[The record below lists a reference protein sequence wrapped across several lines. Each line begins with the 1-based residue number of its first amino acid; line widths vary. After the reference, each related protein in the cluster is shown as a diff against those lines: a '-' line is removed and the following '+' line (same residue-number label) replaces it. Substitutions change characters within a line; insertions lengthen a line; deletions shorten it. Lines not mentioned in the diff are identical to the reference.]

1 MRERPIIFSG
11 AMVRAILEGRKTQTR
26 RPVREQE
33 ALTFL
38 ACEDGDDG
46 DLQVA
51 WSDEGHSGPGFYAW
65 CGEYPEEGAEFLGA
79 PFGRSGDRL
88 WVRETFASPV
98 TSWTDYGWEWDED
111 DGARL
116 PGGKSVPGNQF
127 SKRTAKYRADYGDWH
142 QDEGPW
148 RPPIHM
154 PRWASRI
161 TLEVTD
167 VRVERLHY
175 LTEEDAQAEG
185 VSPAETTDG
194 DLSYALGFIDLWD
207 SINAKRGHSW
217 ASNPWVW
224 VVTFRRLEEARS

>member
-1 MRERPIIFSG
+1 MADTRNLGPKRERPIIFSG
-11 AMVRAILEGRKTQTR
+11 AMVRAILEGRKAQTR
-26 RPVREQE
+26 RVVKPQPIVESDGRMHWNGIGWTTHHDR
-33 ALTFL
+33 LT
-38 ACEDGDDG
+38 G
-46 DLQVA
+46 
-51 WSDEGHSGPGFYAW
+51 
-65 CGEYPEEGAEFLGA
+65 LGGTMLTKC
-79 PFGRSGDRL
+79 PFGRPGDRL

-98 TSWTDYGWEWDED
+98 ASWTDYGWEWDED

-116 PGGKSVPGNQF
+116 PGGKPVPGNQF
-127 SKRTAKYRADYGDWH
+127 SKRTAKYRADYSDWH

-167 VRVERLHY
+167 VRIERLHS
-175 LTEEDAQAEG
+175 LAEEDAQAEG

-207 SINAKRGHSW
+207 SLNAKRGHSW